1 MALKAWRIESL
12 RRKRKKQTKTLQ
24 LYGGLLISSPGKN
37 TELQLRGSGR
47 GYYLRI
53 KQKKVGWFVF
63 LKACEHASVITTPPS
78 MAAWPAHYWL
88 CPPHLLCSSSSY
100 LAPSPPLPA
109 FITSPPPFFICPLF
123 TVSLWPISCR
133 WCDLYFLLN
142 CVYHF
147 KHLWEKR
154 RGGGFVIS
162 FSQMILA
169 PVLSSVWIKRFEW
182 PFFQGSWYPAGGS
195 INWAHF
201 SQPTL
206 QGRPPLKRSRRK
218 KNLRIITNVTH
229 IAIRL
234 HLSHIDN
241 RHFSSPRGSK
251 WNYGRA
257 YVTL

>member
-1 MALKAWRIESL
+1 MVCWYPHRGKTLNCSWGVLGGGITSGL
-12 RRKRKKQTKTLQ
+12 SRKKWAGSCFWRRTCLGDNNSPVDGCLAGTL
-24 LYGGLLISSPGKN
+24 LTL
-37 TELQLRGSGR
+37 
-47 GYYLRI
+47 
-53 KQKKVGWFVF
+53 
-63 LKACEHASVITTPPS
+63 PP
-78 MAAWPAHYWL
+78 
-88 CPPHLLCSSSSY
+88 PPHLLCSSSSY

>member
-1 MALKAWRIESL
+1 M
-12 RRKRKKQTKTLQ
+12 
-24 LYGGLLISSPGKN
+24 
-37 TELQLRGSGR
+37 
-47 GYYLRI
+47 
-53 KQKKVGWFVF
+53 GWFVF

-88 CPPHLLCSSSSY
+88 CPPPPSLLLLILFSSISSSTCVY
-100 LAPSPPLPA
+100 YFPPSLFHLPSFYCLSLTNLVPL
-109 FITSPPPFFICPLF
+109 
-123 TVSLWPISCR
+123 VWPI
-133 WCDLYFLLN
+133 FLTQL
-142 CVYHF
+142 CISFQTPVG
-147 KHLWEKR
+147 EKK
-154 RGGGFVIS
+154 GGGFVIS

>member
-109 FITSPPPFFICPLF
+109 FITSPLPFSFAL
-123 TVSLWPISCR
+123 
-133 WCDLYFLLN
+133 FLLSLSDQSRAAGVTYISYST
-142 CVYHF
+142 VYIISNTCGR
-147 KHLWEKR
+147 KE
-154 RGGGFVIS
+154 GGGVWFDLN
-162 FSQMILA
+162 QMILA

-241 RHFSSPRGSK
+241 RHFSSPWGSK